1 MKQTSLSTPNYKG
14 QCVVQARQ
22 QQMQLKA
29 KRREAE
35 EQQDS
40 DFSNSLS
47 AREAHL
53 SKLEQA
59 HQAAVKAHIINI
71 KYVCAFLVVACIA
84 QLIAVCALTFATT
97 CCQNAQFAPPQHVQS
112 CIGSP
117 HKYFGSRHY
126 RAQNIANHSSRQ
138 FRIASRLQF
147 TM

>member
-35 EQQDS
+35 EQQHS

-71 KYVCAFLVVACIA
+71 KYVCAFLSGCVHCTTHSSLCLDICND
-84 QLIAVCALTFATT
+84 LLPKCTICTPTT
-97 CCQNAQFAPPQHVQS
+97 CTILHWLTPQVFWLKTLQS
-112 CIGSP
+112 TKHCKP
-117 HKYFGSRHY
+117 
-126 RAQNIANHSSRQ
+126 
-138 FRIASRLQF
+138 
-147 TM
+147 